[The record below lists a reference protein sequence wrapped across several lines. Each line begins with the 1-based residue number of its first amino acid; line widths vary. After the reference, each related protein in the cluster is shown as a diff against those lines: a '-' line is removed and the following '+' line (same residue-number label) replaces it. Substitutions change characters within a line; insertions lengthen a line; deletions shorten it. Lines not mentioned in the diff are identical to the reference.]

1 MIQGAHLHTCLKT
14 QGPECWQEPAPPPTE
29 EMGPRK
35 EMSHASWAPL
45 FSHLKRGGGWVREWG
60 VEAALLMGAC
70 LPLAWM
76 TNHPKAPPGPL
87 VITGGRQELPGQPPD
102 S

>member
-14 QGPECWQEPAPPPTE
+14 QGPECWQEPAPPPME

-45 FSHLKRGGGWVREWG
+45 FSHLKRGGGVGEG
-60 VEAALLMGAC
+60 VGGGSGPLDGC
-70 LPLAWM
+70 LPAARL
-76 TNHPKAPPGPL
+76 
-87 VITGGRQELPGQPPD
+87 D
-102 S
+102 D